1 MPDKSTALPRFCG
14 QAITERQLELIR
26 RITARYSRLSRTE
39 LAATTCELLEWLRP
53 NGKPKTVECRAF
65 LEKLEQQQQIVLP
78 PQRKK
83 RAKRTAVAIS
93 PVEQQEQTPVQVGLG
108 QLQPVH
114 LQRVTTAEQR
124 NRWRSLVEQHHYLGH
139 KIPFGAHLRYFVQSE
154 QGVIG
159 CLQYSSPAWRLQARD
174 SWIGWTDSQ
183 RQNQLQ
189 HIICNSRFLILPWL
203 RVPNL
208 ASHVLAQATRYV
220 VVDWHEHFGVTPWL
234 LETLVDSRRFQGVC
248 YRAANWVLVGE
259 TTGRG
264 RNDRHHQRHDAAPKS
279 VWLYPLHRH
288 CRDRLHQGV

>member
-1 MPDKSTALPRFCG
+1 MPHTSTALPRFCG

-26 RITARYSRLSRTE
+26 GITARYSKLSRTE
-39 LAATTCELLEWLRP
+39 LAATACELLEWLRP
-53 NGKPKTVECRAF
+53 NGKPKTVECREF

-83 RAKRTAVAIS
+83 RAKRIAVAIA
-93 PVEQQEQTPVQVGLG
+93 PIEQQDQTPLHVELG
-108 QLQPVH
+108 QLQPIQ
-114 LQRVTTAEQR
+114 LQQVTTAEQR
-124 NRWRSLVEQHHYLGH
+124 NQWRSLVEQHHYLGH

-189 HIICNSRFLILPWL
+189 HVICNSRFLILPWV

-208 ASHVLAQATRYV
+208 ASHVLAQAARQV
-220 VVDWHEHFGVTPWL
+220 VVDWQGHFGVTPWL

-248 YRAANWVLVGE
+248 YRAANWILVGD

-288 CRDRLHQGV
+288 CRDRLSMGV